1 MTQSGT
7 PARNAYFTSFPHLIP
22 AVAVR
27 QGNWKFIRQF
37 EPHPQYPDVRELY
50 SLNDDLSENTNLA
63 AMMPDKT
70 AALDRLID
78 QFVLDTRGVP
88 KAQSEF

>member
-1 MTQSGT
+1 
-7 PARNAYFTSFPHLIP
+7 
-22 AVAVR
+22 
-27 QGNWKFIRQF
+27 
-37 EPHPQYPDVRELY
+37 
-50 SLNDDLSENTNLA
+50 
-63 AMMPDKT
+63 MMPDKT